1 MQSMRRDSAQGMR
14 RDGAH
19 NMRRDNTRRKT
30 RNHTNND
37 TGNGSGLKG
46 RRFGELVVLRPSRS
60 GRAGAWVAQCDCG
73 KLALVYDYLLKS
85 GETTNCGCQK
95 Q

>member
-1 MQSMRRDSAQGMR
+1 MHTMRRES
-14 RDGAH
+14 
-19 NMRRDNTRRKT
+19 TRRKT
-30 RNHTNND
+30 RSLGND
-37 TGNGSGLKG
+37 NGNGSGLKG

-85 GETTNCGCQK
+85 GETTSCGCQTEK
-95 Q
+95 